1 MSTPESDSEKV
12 KTCVFEPDGIW
23 EEALSGRTVCIRT
36 FGCAYNFGDSDL
48 LISVLKNRGSVMVT
62 DPALADAIII
72 NTCIVIASTERKM
85 IKEIASYPDREVY
98 VTGCLPLALPAYLQ
112 NHPTVKVIH
121 PDSIH
126 RAATMVP
133 YIHEG
138 MISVVQI
145 GPGCVGSCRYC
156 ITRCARGS
164 IRSIPPEQIHAHI
177 ARCAEGGAIEIRMAG
192 QDLSAYGHDTGQWTL
207 ATLLENLPHLP
218 ETTRI
223 RLGMMNP
230 ATLKPIARGVAKA
243 MKNGPFFSFLHL
255 PIQSGSDR
263 VLDLMGR
270 GYSVA
275 DIQSIID
282 IFRSEM
288 PDITI
293 ATDIITGFPGET
305 DDDHEQT
312 MDLIRHI
319 SPGMVNV
326 TRYSWRPGTG
336 MTREHELPDR
346 IRKDRSR
353 AIIHET
359 YAGFQKAN
367 EKKTGAV
374 MEVIPTEE
382 LKPGSVMA
390 RSERYEGVV
399 IREDCPLGIPCIV
412 RITGST
418 PHYLIGERVRD

>member
-1 MSTPESDSEKV
+1 MSSPDSSSEKV
-12 KTCVFEPDGIW
+12 INNTFEPDGQW
-23 EEALSGRTVCIRT
+23 EEAFSGRPVCIRT

-48 LISVLKNRGSVMVT
+48 LASVLKNRGSMIVT
-62 DPALADAIII
+62 DPALAEVIVI
-72 NTCIVIASTERKM
+72 NTCIVIGSTERKM
-85 IKEIASYPDREVY
+85 IKEIASYPGREVY
-98 VTGCLPLALPAYLQ
+98 VTGCLPLALPAHLQ
-112 NHPTVKVIH
+112 NFPSVKAIH

-126 RAATMVP
+126 RAAAIVP
-133 YIHEG
+133 YFHEG

-177 ARCAEGGAIEIRMAG
+177 ARCVRGGAVEIRMAG
-192 QDLSAYGHDTGQWTL
+192 QDLSAYGCDTSQWTL
-207 ATLLENLPHLP
+207 ATLLENLPPLSD
-218 ETTRI
+218 TARI

-230 ATLKPIARGVAKA
+230 ATLKPIARNVAQA
-243 MKNGPFFSFLHL
+243 MKKGPFFSFLHL

-270 GYSVA
+270 GYQVA

-305 DDDHEQT
+305 DDDHKQT
-312 MDLIRHI
+312 RDLIRHL

-346 IRKDRSR
+346 IRKERSR

-359 YAGFQKAN
+359 YAMFQRAN
-367 EKKTGAV
+367 EKKTGTV
-374 MEVIPTEE
+374 MSVTPTEE

-399 IREDCPLGIPCIV
+399 IREDSQLGIPCIV